1 MKRTVRIN
9 NNNSDTI
16 FFTDK
21 ITRVLASK
29 AGDLWDIEI
38 HCVND
43 GGYNKLIGVTE
54 EDKNRILAM
63 FEEE

>member
-29 AGDLWDIEI
+29 AGDLGDIEI